1 MALWD
6 QDEPPRPALSRTAKH
21 EDELN
26 KLGRSWFAEA
36 REQSEREQAEL
47 ESWRREHNKWQ
58 AFNRR
63 SGPSADFD
71 DPPPDSGGQR
81 SD

>member
-6 QDEPPRPALSRTAKH
+6 QDEPPRPTLTRTARH

-47 ESWRREHNKWQ
+47 ETWRREHNKWQ

-63 SGPSADFD
+63 IGRNADFD
-71 DPPPDSGGQR
+71 DPLPGSGSPS